1 MCINYE
7 HKRGKNLQRESIRR
21 RGQKCYETRNRNRSS
36 ETPGMRPLKKHAG
49 EIFNNLRFRAI
60 QVFKK
65 TSIPFTPKSP
75 QKT

>member
-1 MCINYE
+1 
-7 HKRGKNLQRESIRR
+7 
-21 RGQKCYETRNRNRSS
+21 
-36 ETPGMRPLKKHAG
+36 MRPLKKHAG